1 MKLKSVAWILLLL
14 EIITFF
20 ILCVVFN
27 IPNVLSIRLGLAWF
41 LLLLLNNH
49 YNVRGT
55 LIWKEIGKLIR
66 TALMFIVINCIYLWP
81 DYMTISK
88 YSFIV
93 VLMSITSLYYNRTIR
108 VVLRKQVVRKT
119 LVLGTNYDAY
129 RIGKISHNNR
139 FAVTDV
145 VGYVKVPNEK
155 VCEELQNNKKLNVYE
170 YEEFNDIFK
179 KQHIDQII
187 VSVTDDSKEALDEI
201 SKKVLGKAKYVK
213 FAPELNFTM
222 SYDSYIDDFD
232 GILMISTARESNN
245 MVGKFF
251 KRCFDIAAGIAG
263 CLVLIPLTIYV
274 RHKNRKNG
282 DYDPIF
288 FAQERIGLNGKPIKI
303 YKYRSMVPNAEKVL
317 EDLMESDPEIKKEY
331 LTNKKLVNDPR
342 ITEAG
347 EFLRRTS
354 LDEFPQFINV
364 LKGEMS
370 FVGPR
375 PYLPREKE
383 DMDVY
388 YSSIIKCKPGI
399 TGMWQANGR
408 SDVGF
413 EERCRLD
420 DYYYKNWTFSL
431 DLIII
436 FKTIKGVLY
445 GKGAI

>member
-1 MKLKSVAWILLLL
+1 MKLKSVAWILFLL

-20 ILCVVFN
+20 ILCIVFN
-27 IPNVLSIRLGLAWF
+27 ITNEVMFKLGAAWF
-41 LLLLLNNH
+41 SLLFLNYH
-49 YNVRGT
+49 YNIRGT

-66 TALMFIVINCIYLWP
+66 TTIMFILLNCIYLFP
-81 DYMTISK
+81 DYMTILK
-88 YSFIV
+88 HTAIV
-93 VLMSITSLYYNRTIR
+93 LLMSATSLYYNRTIR
-108 VVLRKQVVRKT
+108 VLLRNQVVRKT

-145 VGYVKVPNEK
+145 VGYVKVPNEE
-155 VCEELQNNKKLNVYE
+155 VCEELQNSKKLTVYE

-187 VSVTDDSKEALDEI
+187 VSVTDNSKETLDEI
-201 SKKVLGKAKYVK
+201 SKKVLGKARYVK

-232 GILMISTARESNN
+232 GILMISTARESKNII
-245 MVGKFF
+245 GKIF
-251 KRCFDIAAGIAG
+251 KRCLDIVAGLAG
-263 CLVLIPLTIYV
+263 CLVLLPLTFYV
-274 RHKNRKNG
+274 KHKNHKNG

-288 FAQERIGLNGKPIKI
+288 FAQERIGLNGKLIKI

-317 EDLMESDPEIKKEY
+317 EDLMESDPKIKEEY

-388 YSSIIKCKPGI
+388 YNSIIKCKPGI

-420 DYYYKNWTFSL
+420 DYYYKNWKFSL

-436 FKTIKGVLY
+436 FKTVKGVLY